1 MIFLGF
7 AETEWTAEGLLCFV
21 RPGYA
26 SASVVCTLRL
36 CAPGHAS
43 AYSLEGYKTVV
54 ILETPFWVAGA
65 AESMKIS
72 IIVIGAS
79 NKSGRH

>member
-1 MIFLGF
+1 MATPVAVGLFLWNLF
-7 AETEWTAEGLLCFV
+7 SELYSEMTV
-21 RPGYA
+21 A
-26 SASVVCTLRL
+26 S
-36 CAPGHAS
+36 GHAT
-43 AYSLEGYKTVV
+43 AYPLEGYNTVL

>member
-1 MIFLGF
+1 MDHRFDFFIFLTF
-7 AETEWTAEGLLCFV
+7 EI
-21 RPGYA
+21 
-26 SASVVCTLRL
+26 LRL

-43 AYSLEGYKTVV
+43 AYPLEGYKTVR